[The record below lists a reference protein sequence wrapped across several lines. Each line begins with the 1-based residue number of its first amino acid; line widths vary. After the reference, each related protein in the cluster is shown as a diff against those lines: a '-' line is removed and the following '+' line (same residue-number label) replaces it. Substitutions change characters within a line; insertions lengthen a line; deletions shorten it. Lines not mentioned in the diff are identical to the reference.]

1 MDRLAYLAS
10 AGAKQLLH
18 RQETIA
24 HNLANANTTG
34 FRADLD
40 AFRAVPV
47 QGPGQG
53 TRVFVAESTPGFD
66 STPGALQATGRN
78 LDVAIEG
85 DGYLVV
91 EARDGGEAL
100 TRAGSLEVGTDGTL
114 RTNTGLAVQGDG
126 GPITVPEN
134 SRLMIGRD
142 GTVSAVA
149 AGNSKSVNVVG
160 RIKLVNPPAA
170 SLVKGGDGLLRT
182 NDGSAP
188 AADPAVKLVD
198 GTLEGSN
205 VNMVD
210 ALVGMISV
218 ARQFETQMRL
228 MSTAEQN
235 SRDANKLL
243 SANG

>member
-1 MDRLAYLAS
+1 MDRFAYLAS

-40 AFRAVPV
+40 AFRAIPV
-47 QGPGQG
+47 QGAGQG

-66 STPGALQATGRN
+66 STPGTLQSTGRN

-85 DGYLVV
+85 DGFLVV
-91 EARDGGEAL
+91 EARDGGEAY
-100 TRAGSLEVGTDGTL
+100 TRAGSLEVGADSTL
-114 RTNTGLAVQGDG
+114 RTNSGLVVQGDG

-134 SRLMIGRD
+134 SRVMIGRD

-160 RIKLVNPPAA
+160 RIKLVNPPVA

-188 AADPAVKLVD
+188 AADSAVKLVD
-198 GTLEGSN
+198 GTLESSN

-243 SANG
+243 AANG

>member
-47 QGPGQG
+47 QGQGAG
-53 TRVFVAESTPGFD
+53 TRVFVTESTPGFD
-66 STPGALQATGRN
+66 TSPGTLQSTGRD

-85 DGYLVV
+85 EGFFVV
-91 EARDGGEAL
+91 EARDGGEAY
-100 TRAGSLEVGTDGTL
+100 TRAGSFDIGTDGTL
-114 RTNTGLAVQGDG
+114 RTRSGLAVQGDG
-126 GPITVPEN
+126 GPITIPEN
-134 SRLMIGRD
+134 ARVMIGHD
-142 GTVSAVA
+142 GTVSAIA
-149 AGNSKSVNVVG
+149 ASNNKSVNVVG
-160 RIKLVNPPAA
+160 RIKLVNPPA
-170 SLVKGGDGLLRT
+170 SELVKGGDGLLR
-182 NDGSAP
+182 
-188 AADPAVKLVD
+188 AADGNTPPTDANVKLVD

-205 VNMVD
+205 VNLVD
-210 ALVGMISV
+210 ALVGMIAV

-235 SRDANKLL
+235 ARDANKLL
-243 SANG
+243 AANG